1 MLVQILVG
9 EVAVHITFSDDVA
22 VEVVMKD
29 SRNAIC
35 GFSPTGEL
43 FFPPY

>member
-1 MLVQILVG
+1 MLVQILVS
-9 EVAVHITFSDDVA
+9 EVAVHITLGDAAA